1 MTYHGRDM
9 ASTDPHFEPVGG
21 IDRLDPRLDRLIAS
35 DAVVEKIADGLSWAE
50 GPLWDASTGSLLF
63 SDVPRNAIYRWRPG
77 EGVTLAIPRSG
88 YTGEA
93 PFTGPEPGSNGL
105 TFDRDGRLVLC
116 QHGNRRIVRR
126 EPDGRFTVLADR
138 FEGRRLNSPNDLVH
152 HPNGD
157 LYFTDPIF
165 GLPRGFDDPERDLDF
180 QGVFRV
186 GSDGW
191 VQAVVRDLPAP
202 NGLAFS
208 PDGRT
213 LYVAN
218 SERSR
223 PVWMA
228 YDVGSDG
235 AVSGGRQFA
244 EASAWIQPNENVPD
258 GMKVDRDGNVF
269 ATGPGGVHVFAP
281 DGTRLGRIVVGVPLG
296 NVAWGAD
303 GTLFI
308 AANHWLVRVRT
319 LTGA

>member
-1 MTYHGRDM
+1 M
-9 ASTDPHFEPVGG
+9 AGMAGADAHFEPVGG

-63 SDVPRNAIYRWRPG
+63 SDVPRNAIYRWRRG

-93 PFTGPEPGSNGL
+93 PFSGPEPGSNGL

-126 EPDGRFTVLADR
+126 EPDGRLTVLADR

-186 GSDGW
+186 GSDGS

-202 NGLAFS
+202 
-208 PDGRT
+208 
-213 LYVAN
+213 
-218 SERSR
+218 
-223 PVWMA
+223 
-228 YDVGSDG
+228 
-235 AVSGGRQFA
+235 
-244 EASAWIQPNENVPD
+244 
-258 GMKVDRDGNVF
+258 
-269 ATGPGGVHVFAP
+269 
-281 DGTRLGRIVVGVPLG
+281 
-296 NVAWGAD
+296 
-303 GTLFI
+303 
-308 AANHWLVRVRT
+308 
-319 LTGA
+319 